1 LNILCAA
8 IRVRALTVD
17 ATSDA
22 SDQKAPLLT
31 LQ

>member
-1 LNILCAA
+1 LNFPCAA
-8 IRVRALTVD
+8 LRVRALTVD

-22 SDQKAPLLT
+22 SDHQALLLT